1 MSSAKPYIPAAGS
14 LADRCIA
21 YFRRLPDEELST
33 KDIGQKYSVDPKSV
47 LALLEAA
54 VDAEY
59 LARDGIIYSAGKQ
72 LKAAPA
78 AAPQTN
84 VFGAALR
91 PAAGKKTRA
100 RQPAIDFNALKVEE
114 GVPHI
119 GKTAPGVSKWEPV
132 FLKLTKPGQSIRLPD
147 HVKGA
152 VAAAAAKRNKEKR
165 GNFKVGLD
173 GSGELRVWRK
183 S

>member
-1 MSSAKPYIPAAGS
+1 MSTKPYIPAADS
-14 LADRCIA
+14 VAARCIA

-33 KDIGQKYSVDPKSV
+33 KDIGLKYSVDPKNV

-54 VDAEY
+54 VDAEF
-59 LARDGIIYSAGKQ
+59 LSRDGVIYSAGKQ

-84 VFGAALR
+84 VFG
-91 PAAGKKTRA
+91 
-100 RQPAIDFNALKVEE
+100 PAIKRAAANKTSNSPRTVIDFDALTVDE
-114 GVPHI
+114 GVPHLAR
-119 GKTAPGVSKWEPV
+119 TAPGCSKWEPV
-132 FLKLTKPGQSIRLPD
+132 FLKLTAPGLSIQLPD

-152 VAAAAAKRNKEKR
+152 VAAAAAKRNREKR
-165 GNFKVGLD
+165 GIFEVGLD
-173 GSGELRVWRK
+173 GKGQVRVWRT